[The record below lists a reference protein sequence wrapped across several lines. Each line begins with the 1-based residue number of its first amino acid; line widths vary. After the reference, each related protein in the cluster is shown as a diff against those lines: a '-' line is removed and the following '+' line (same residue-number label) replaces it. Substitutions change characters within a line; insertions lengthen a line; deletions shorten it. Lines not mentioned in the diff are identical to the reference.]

1 VFRWRNT
8 RKVTKTV
15 HELPVKRIFP
25 VVFLMLAVSACRTQ
39 EAYFSPNGGC
49 TEAIVREISSS
60 RKSILVQ
67 SYSFTS
73 APIAKALVA
82 AHKRGVNVEVIL
94 DQNQRT
100 ESHSSADFLH
110 NMGVPTRID
119 DNHAIAHDKV
129 MILDGQVVIT
139 GSFNF
144 TKSAEENNAENLLV
158 IRDPQLAAKYAEN
171 WNKHAAHAE
180 EYGGRVEPPPEASPP
195 TSMSP
200 LTLRGPAITTGFIAS
215 KNSQVF
221 HRPNCESV
229 SEILPKNIVR
239 YAIREEATRAGRK
252 PCAECNP

>member
-1 VFRWRNT
+1 M
-8 RKVTKTV
+8 
-15 HELPVKRIFP
+15 KRIFP
-25 VVFLMLAVSACRTQ
+25 VVFLILAACACRTQ
-39 EAYFSPNGGC
+39 EAPSEQSPGTVPPIEVYFSPNGGC
-49 TEAIVREISSS
+49 TEAVVREVTNA
-60 RKSILVQ
+60 RRSILVQ

-119 DNHAIAHDKV
+119 DNHTIAHDKV
-129 MILDGQVVIT
+129 MILDGQVIIT

-158 IRDPQLAAKYAEN
+158 IRDPQLAAKYAKN
-171 WNKHAAHAE
+171 WNRHAAHAK
-180 EYGGRVEPPPEASPP
+180 EYGGRAENPPEANPP
-195 TSMSP
+195 ISTSP
-200 LTLRGPAITTGFIAS
+200 LKLRGPAITTGFIAS

-221 HRPNCESV
+221 HRPNCESA
-229 SEILPKNIVR
+229 SKILPKNIVR
-239 YAIREEATRAGRK
+239 YTTREEAISAGRK